1 MAKELLSVTQ
11 LEVGFDTDNGLARVL
26 DNVNFEIM
34 PGEIVGLVGESGC
47 GKTTLA
53 RAILGVLPR
62 NSARISSGSIQFE
75 GKDLLKLSSAELAT
89 NIRGKL
95 ITFIPQD
102 PLSSFNPVFTIGAQ
116 MMELMKWKSPDRPP
130 IKMFMRYDKA
140 RKASDRTRILD
151 LLQTVQLPDPE
162 GILRKYPHEV
172 SGGQRQRLM
181 IAMAL
186 LPEPRMIIADEPT
199 TALDVTIQAQ
209 ILELIKTLTKE
220 RNLAVILI
228 THDMGVISETTN
240 RVAVMK
246 NGDLVEIGPT
256 KEILT
261 KPKEIY
267 TKALVSSVPPTNKK
281 IDRFK
286 IIEKENKTQGETNIK
301 ILNRWTKK
309 EIIDQDLVKVKNLS
323 KTFDDNFFTESTKNS
338 VMAVDDVSFNIKE
351 GESFGLVGESGS
363 GKSTI
368 AKMIVN
374 LYSPSAGDID
384 FDNVCIT
391 KIKSNKE
398 MMKFRKQIQMIFQDP
413 YSSLNGRLK
422 VRDIVSEPIKL
433 HNPLIS
439 KNDLDSYVFD
449 LLESVELT
457 QNSADRYPHEFS
469 GGQRQR
475 ISIARAL
482 ATQPRLLVCDEP
494 TSALDVS
501 IQAQIL
507 NLLKDLQEQLN
518 LTILFIS
525 HDLPVVR
532 QMCDRIG
539 VLRDGKLCE
548 ISDTEDLFLKPQHDY
563 TKELLHLMPKI
574 ESIYN

>member
-1 MAKELLSVTQ
+1 MSFLKIKNLSVDYKMRKET
-11 LEVGFDTDNGLARVL
+11 VYAAK
-26 DNVNFEIM
+26 NVNIEVNK
-34 PGEIVGLVGESGC
+34 GEILGLVGESGS
-47 GKTTLA
+47 GKSTVGN
-53 RAILGVLPR
+53 AIINLIDEPGKVS
-62 NSARISSGSIQFE
+62 NGSIFL
-75 GKDLLKLSSAELAT
+75 GDI
-89 NIRGKL
+89 NIYENYENITSYRGKKVGL
-95 ITFIPQD
+95 IFQD
-102 PLSSFNPVFTIGAQ
+102 PQTSLNPIFTIGEQLIETIQAHLNLST
-116 MMELMKWKSPDRPP
+116 EEAKNKAINLLKEVG
-130 IKMFMRYDKA
+130 IKDAENRFYN
-140 RKASDRTRILD
+140 
-151 LLQTVQLPDPE
+151 
-162 GILRKYPHEV
+162 YPHQF
-172 SGGQRQRLM
+172 SGGMRQRVVISL
-181 IAMAL
+181 AL
-186 LPEPRMIIADEPT
+186 CCEPELLIADEPT
-199 TALDVTIQAQ
+199 TALDVSIQSQ
-209 ILELIKTLTKE
+209 ILDLIKRLTKE

-228 THDMGVISETTN
+228 THDMGVIAETTD

-256 KEILT
+256 KDILT
-261 KPKEIY
+261 KPNEIY
-267 TKALVSSVPPTNKK
+267 TKSLVSSVPPTNKK
-281 IDRFK
+281 ITRFK
-286 IIEKENKTQGETNIK
+286 IIEKENKSQGETNIK

-309 EIIDQDLVKVKNLS
+309 EIIDQDLVQVKNLS
-323 KTFDDNFFTESTKNS
+323 KTFDDSFFTESAKNT
-338 VMAVDDVSFNIKE
+338 VMAVDKVSFSIKE
-351 GESFGLVGESGS
+351 GQSFGLVGESGS

-374 LYSPSAGDID
+374 LFRPSSGDIY

-422 VRDIVSEPIKL
+422 VKDIVSEPIKL
-433 HNPLIS
+433 HNPSIS
-439 KNDLDSYVFD
+439 SRDIDDYIYD

-457 QNSADRYPHEFS
+457 QQSAERYPHEFS

-525 HDLPVVR
+525 HDLPVIR
-532 QMCDRIG
+532 QMCDKIA
-539 VLRDGKLCE
+539 VLKNGQLCE
-548 ISDTEDLFLKPQHDY
+548 VTNTEDLFMKPSHDY
-563 TKELLHLMPKI
+563 TKELLRLMPKI